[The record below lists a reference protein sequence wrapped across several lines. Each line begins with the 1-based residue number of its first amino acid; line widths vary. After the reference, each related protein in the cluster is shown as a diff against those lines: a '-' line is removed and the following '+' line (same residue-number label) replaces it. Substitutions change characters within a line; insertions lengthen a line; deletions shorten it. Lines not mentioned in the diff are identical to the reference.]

1 MVQQSSQYGY
11 WVGGIYWYQTYDS
24 SFSLLFQRLLS
35 SLYSDQTENVY
46 EEGCL
51 LSPPKQPRML
61 LLPGEDSSS
70 EVYSTTALPAVTRV
84 AGAGT
89 TVHRSRRL
97 LENAG

>member
-1 MVQQSSQYGY
+1 M
-11 WVGGIYWYQTYDS
+11 GIGLVASIVTRLATP
-24 SFSLLFQRLLS
+24 FSLLFQRLLS
-35 SLYSDQTENVY
+35 SLYSDQTEDVY
-46 EEGCL
+46 EEECL
-51 LSPPKQPRML
+51 LSPPKQPRMV

-70 EVYSTTALPAVTRV
+70 EVYSTTALPAMTRV